1 MLYNT
6 QGIVLRTIKYGE
18 TSVVVLVFTEKFGL
32 QSYIVNGVR
41 ALGENN
47 KSQYFQSSALLDLQ
61 VYHNELKSLQRIKE
75 VKWSILLTDIFSD
88 IFKNAVAIFAVE
100 LLTKCLKQPEVNDDL
115 FRFCSDFFKEL
126 NESKPAIAANMPL
139 FFAIH
144 LTSFL
149 GLKILDNFSELNTC
163 FDFKEGKFLHVQPD
177 RDAFADEETNFH
189 LAELLK
195 TLHPND
201 LDQIKLNKQRRSL
214 LLNEL
219 EKYYTWHV
227 PDFGKMKSL
236 SVLNQLF

>member
-18 TSVVVLVFTEKFGL
+18 TSVVVSVFTEKLGL

-41 ALGENN
+41 AAGKNN
-47 KSQYFQSSALLDLQ
+47 KSQYFQPSALLDLQ

-75 VKWSILLTDIFSD
+75 VKWSILLTNIFSD

-115 FRFCSDFFKEL
+115 FHFCVDFLKEL

-139 FFAIH
+139 YFAIH

-149 GLKILDNFSELNTC
+149 GLKIQDNFSNTNDC
-163 FDFKEGKFLHVQPD
+163 FDFREGKFTSLD
-177 RDAFADEETNFH
+177 NKNDFADKETNFQ

-195 TLHPND
+195 TLHPTD
-201 LDQIKLNKQRRSL
+201 LDQIKLNRQRRSL

-236 SVLNQLF
+236 SVLKQLF